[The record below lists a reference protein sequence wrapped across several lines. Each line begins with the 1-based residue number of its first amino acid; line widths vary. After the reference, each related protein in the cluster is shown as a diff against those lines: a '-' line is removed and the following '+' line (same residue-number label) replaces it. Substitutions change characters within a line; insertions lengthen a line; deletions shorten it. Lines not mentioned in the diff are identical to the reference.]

1 MKSLKGFVNYEK
13 LVFDLIGYMLPTT
26 H

>member
-1 MKSLKGFVNYEK
+1 MKSWKGFVNYEK

>member
-1 MKSLKGFVNYEK
+1 MQSWKGFVNYEK